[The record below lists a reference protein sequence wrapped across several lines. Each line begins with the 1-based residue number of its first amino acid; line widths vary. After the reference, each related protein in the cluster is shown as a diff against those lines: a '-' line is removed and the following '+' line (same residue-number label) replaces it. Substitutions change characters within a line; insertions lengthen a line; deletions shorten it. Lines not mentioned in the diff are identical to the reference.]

1 MRNHERA
8 FGERLW
14 RAAVIAFGMLGAFA
28 AIDAILFFFFLVGA
42 VIVFAPPSPY
52 IGLLM
57 FVALPAAAVVGAAV
71 AWTAYQV
78 LTRRILQSQADKHHV
93 AA

>member
-1 MRNHERA
+1 MRNRERA

-78 LTRRILQSQADKHHV
+78 LTRRTLQSQADKHHV

>member
-14 RAAVIAFGMLGAFA
+14 RAAVIAFGILGAFA
-28 AIDAILFFFFLVGA
+28 AIDAILFFFVLVGA
-42 VIVFAPPSPY
+42 AIVFEPSPY
-52 IGLLM
+52 LGLLM

-78 LTRRILQSQADKHHV
+78 LTRRTQQSQAEEHHV